1 MSHAEKVNILLVD
14 DQPGKLMSYE
24 AILAPLDENLIKASS
39 GKEALEH
46 LLRTDIAVVLIDVC
60 MPDIDGFELAAMIRE
75 HPRHQRVAIIFVS
88 AVHLT
93 DIDRLRGY
101 ESGGV
106 DYVSVPVE
114 PEILRARVTVFAD
127 LHRKTRQLEQLN
139 RELEE
144 RVAARTSEL
153 TDAATRLRESEAI
166 LRETGRRKDEFLAM
180 LSHELRNPLAPIR
193 NTIEVLRRRADAAEE
208 VRWSYDLIE
217 RQLSHLT
224 RLVEDLL
231 DVSRITYGR
240 LEIRREPADLA
251 AIVRDAAVAVQPEL
265 GAKGLQLQVELP
277 ATPIPVVADV
287 VRLTQVVRNLLD
299 NAFKFTP
306 AGGSVWLTGE
316 RGPDGARITV
326 RDSGAGIAAEELPHV
341 FRMFYQPSR
350 HPAPSQGGLG
360 IGLALV
366 RRIVEMHEGTVEV
379 TSAGPGQGSEFTIRL
394 PLGEALPEP
403 RTEPRLRDDAL
414 ARAPRRRVLVVDD
427 NVDSAESLAL
437 LLRRGG
443 SEVRTAYDGLAAVIT
458 AESFR
463 PDVVL
468 LDIGL
473 PVLDGYHAA
482 RRIRQQPWGGAM
494 TLAALTGWG
503 QPTDL
508 ARSREAGFDAH
519 LVKPVDYAAVVHLLD
534 TPRSRQRAAV
544 ANLAP
549 NGGH

>member
-1 MSHAEKVNILLVD
+1 MSHPEKVNILLVD

-24 AILAPLDENLIKASS
+24 AILAPLEENLIKASS

-60 MPDIDGFELAAMIRE
+60 MPDIDGFELASIIRE

-139 RELEE
+139 REREE
-144 RVAARTSEL
+144 RVSARTSEL

-193 NTIEVLRRRADAAEE
+193 NTIEILRRRPDAAEE

-251 AIVRDAAVAVQPEL
+251 SIVRDAADAAQPEL

-306 AGGSVWLTGE
+306 AGGSIWLTGE
-316 RGPDGARITV
+316 RGPEGARITV

-350 HPAPSQGGLG
+350 APAPSQGGLG

-403 RTEPRLRDDAL
+403 RTEPRFRDDA
-414 ARAPRRRVLVVDD
+414 ASRAARRRVLVVDD

-519 LVKPVDYAAVVHLLD
+519 LVKPVDYAAVVRLLD
-534 TPRSRQRAAV
+534 TPRSRQRVAV

-549 NGGH
+549 HGGH

>member
-403 RTEPRLRDDAL
+403 RTEPRLR
-414 ARAPRRRVLVVDD
+414 VLVVDD